1 LSIEGVAWP
10 AQCSKQIIFLCLRG
24 RRRSAVL
31 LSQTAYAERLMPPLV
46 EEETPLCSS
55 DMWGMET
62 AR

>member
-1 LSIEGVAWP
+1 LIIEGVAWS
-10 AQCSKQIIFLCLRG
+10 AQRSKQIIVLCLRG

-31 LSQTAYAERLMPPLV
+31 LSQTAYTERLIPPLV
-46 EEETPLCSS
+46 EEQTPLCSS